1 MIALERAP
9 HKTTSHGRPHR
20 RSLPSFYSMFFE
32 QNDTYLYI
40 SSRLRGTIKG
50 MVAKNAGLPA
60 TPADLI
66 NVDEVIGKYY
76 DLVPDPSIAEQRV
89 IFGTSGHR
97 GSSLK
102 TSFNE
107 AHIVAIAQ
115 AIAEYRA
122 KAGVTGPLYLGRDTH
137 ALSEP
142 ATRTAI
148 EVLVANGVRV
158 RIDSRD
164 DVVPTPVV
172 SQAILTH
179 NRAADGSQRFTGND
193 IADGIVV
200 TPSHNPPTDGGFKYD
215 PPTGGPAPAEATNA
229 IAARANELLGSYKS
243 VKRTPY
249 EQAIASD
256 LVERF
261 DYREHYVDDLSNVID
276 FDVIRSSGVR
286 LGIDPLGGASVNYWP
301 LMNEKYGL
309 SIDVV
314 RPQVDPTWSFM
325 TIDHDG
331 KIRMDPSSPYA
342 MKGLVDSLNN
352 GAWKKYDLVGGTDP
366 DADRHGIVCPD
377 WGVMNPNH
385 YIAVCVEYLFGG
397 NRPGWPENA
406 GIGKTLVSSSLIDRV
421 ATSIGARL
429 VEVPVGFKWFVDPLF
444 SGEVAFGGEESSGMS
459 FLRKDGRVWTT
470 DKDGLIPDL
479 LAAEITARTGKNP
492 AQLHQDQV
500 SRFGESWYRRID
512 TPTTLEQKQKFAH
525 LTGDDVTAT
534 RLAGEEITA
543 KLTTAPGNGAA
554 IGGIKVTTANNWFA
568 ARPSGTENIYKVYAE
583 SFVSPDALDKVLDE
597 ATDVVDKALEG

>member
-1 MIALERAP
+1 
-9 HKTTSHGRPHR
+9 
-20 RSLPSFYSMFFE
+20 
-32 QNDTYLYI
+32 
-40 SSRLRGTIKG
+40 

-60 TPADLI
+60 TEKDLI

-76 DLVPDPSIAEQRV
+76 DLVPDVNVPEQRV
-89 IFGTSGHR
+89 SFGTSGHR

-107 AHIVAIAQ
+107 AHIVTIAQ
-115 AIAEYRA
+115 AIAENR
-122 KAGVTGPLYLGRDTH
+122 KAAGITGPLYIGRDTH
-137 ALSEP
+137 ALSLP
-142 ATRTAI
+142 AWKTAI

-164 DVVPTPVV
+164 DFTPTPVV

-179 NRAADGSQRFTGND
+179 NRAADGTQRFEGDD

-215 PPTGGPAPAEATNA
+215 PPTGGPAPAETTNA
-229 IAARANELLGSYKS
+229 IAKRANELLPDFKN
-243 VKRTPY
+243 VKRIPF
-249 EQAIASD
+249 EQAVKSD

-261 DYREHYVDDLSNVID
+261 DFRKHYVEDLGNVID
-276 FDVIRSSGVR
+276 FDVIKSSGVR

-301 LMNEKYGL
+301 LVNEVYGT
-309 SIDVV
+309 SIEVV
-314 RPQVDPTWSFM
+314 RPQVDPTWRFM

-352 GAWKKYDLVGGTDP
+352 GAWDKYDLVGGTDP
-366 DADRHGIVCPD
+366 DADRHGIVCPN

-385 YIAVCVEYLFGG
+385 YIAVVVEYLFGKDKNG
-397 NRPGWPENA
+397 NPNRPDWPKGT

-421 ATSIGARL
+421 AASIGAKL

-444 SGEVAFGGEESSGMS
+444 TGEVAFGGEESSGMS

-479 LAAEITARTGKNP
+479 LAAEITGKMGKNP
-492 AQLHQDQV
+492 AELHKDQV
-500 SRFGESWYRRID
+500 ARFGESWYKRID
-512 TPTTLEQKQKFAH
+512 TPTTLEQKQKFAK
-525 LTGDDVTAT
+525 LNGDDVTAT
-534 RLAGEEITA
+534 TLGGEDITA
-543 KLTTAPGNGAA
+543 KLTKAPGNNAP
-554 IGGIKVTTANNWFA
+554 IGGIKVTTKNNWFA

-583 SFVSPDALDKVLDE
+583 SFDSPETLDNVLEE
-597 ATDVVDKALEG
+597 ATQVVDKALAD

>member
-1 MIALERAP
+1 
-9 HKTTSHGRPHR
+9 
-20 RSLPSFYSMFFE
+20 
-32 QNDTYLYI
+32 
-40 SSRLRGTIKG
+40 

-66 NVDEVIGKYY
+66 DVDEVIGKYY
-76 DLVPDPSIAEQRV
+76 DIVPDVNVPEQRV
-89 IFGTSGHR
+89 SFGTSGHR

-107 AHIVAIAQ
+107 AHIVAITQ
-115 AIAEYRA
+115 AIAEHR
-122 KAGVTGPLYLGRDTH
+122 KAAGITGPLYLGRDTH
-137 ALSEP
+137 ALSLP
-142 ATRTAI
+142 AWKTAI

-164 DVVPTPVV
+164 DFTPTPVV

-179 NRAADGSQRFTGND
+179 NRAADGTQRFSGD
-193 IADGIVV
+193 DLADGIVV

-215 PPTGGPAPAEATNA
+215 PPTGGPAPAETTNA
-229 IAARANELLGSYKS
+229 IAKRANELLPDFKN
-243 VKRTPY
+243 VKRIPF
-249 EQAIASD
+249 EQAVKSD

-261 DYREHYVDDLSNVID
+261 DFRKHYVEDLGNVID
-276 FDVIRSSGVR
+276 FDVIKSSGVR

-301 LMNEKYGL
+301 LVNEVYGT
-309 SIDVV
+309 SIEVV
-314 RPQVDPTWSFM
+314 RPQVDPTWRFM

-352 GAWKKYDLVGGTDP
+352 GAWDKYDLVGGTDP
-366 DADRHGIVCPD
+366 DADRHGIVCPN

-385 YIAVCVEYLFGG
+385 YIAVVVEYLFGKDKNG
-397 NRPGWPENA
+397 NPNRPDWPEGT

-421 ATSIGARL
+421 AASIGAKL

-444 SGEVAFGGEESSGMS
+444 TGEVAFGGEESSGMS

-479 LAAEITARTGKNP
+479 LAAEITGKMGKNP
-492 AQLHQDQV
+492 AELHKDQV
-500 SRFGESWYRRID
+500 ARFGESWYKRID
-512 TPTTLEQKQKFAH
+512 TPTTLEQKQKFAK

-534 RLAGEEITA
+534 TLGGEEITA
-543 KLTTAPGNGAA
+543 KLTKAPGNDAP
-554 IGGIKVTTANNWFA
+554 IGGLKVTTKNNWFA
-568 ARPSGTENIYKVYAE
+568 ARPSGTENIDKVYAE
-583 SFVSPDALDKVLDE
+583 SFVSPETLDKVLEE
-597 ATDVVDKALEG
+597 ATEVVDKALAE

>member
-1 MIALERAP
+1 
-9 HKTTSHGRPHR
+9 
-20 RSLPSFYSMFFE
+20 
-32 QNDTYLYI
+32 
-40 SSRLRGTIKG
+40 

-66 NVDEVIGKYY
+66 DVDEVIGKYY
-76 DLVPDPSIAEQRV
+76 DIVPDVNVPEQRV
-89 IFGTSGHR
+89 SFGTSGHR

-107 AHIVAIAQ
+107 AHIVAISQ
-115 AIAEYRA
+115 AIAEHR
-122 KAGVTGPLYLGRDTH
+122 KAAGITGPLYLGRDTH
-137 ALSEP
+137 ALSLP
-142 ATRTAI
+142 AWKTAI

-164 DVVPTPVV
+164 DFTPTPVV

-179 NRAADGSQRFTGND
+179 NRAADGTQRFSGD
-193 IADGIVV
+193 DLADGIVV

-215 PPTGGPAPAEATNA
+215 PPTGGPAPAETTNA
-229 IAARANELLGSYKS
+229 IAKRANELLPDFKN
-243 VKRTPY
+243 VKRVPF
-249 EQAIASD
+249 EQAIKSD

-261 DYREHYVDDLSNVID
+261 DFRKHYVEDLGNVID
-276 FDVIRSSGVR
+276 FDVIKSSGVR

-301 LMNEKYGL
+301 LVNEVYGT
-309 SIDVV
+309 SIEVV
-314 RPQVDPTWSFM
+314 RPQVDPTWRFM

-352 GAWKKYDLVGGTDP
+352 GAWDKYDLVGGTDP

-385 YIAVCVEYLFGG
+385 YIAVVVEYLFGKDKNG
-397 NRPGWPENA
+397 NPNRPDWPEGT

-421 ATSIGARL
+421 AASIGAKL

-444 SGEVAFGGEESSGMS
+444 TGEVAFGGEESSGMS

-479 LAAEITARTGKNP
+479 LAAEITGKMGKNP
-492 AQLHQDQV
+492 AELHKDQV
-500 SRFGESWYRRID
+500 ARFGESWYKRID
-512 TPTTLEQKQKFAH
+512 TPTTLEQKQKFAK

-534 RLAGEEITA
+534 TLGGEEITA
-543 KLTTAPGNGAA
+543 KLTKAPGNDAP
-554 IGGIKVTTANNWFA
+554 IGGLKVTTKNNWFA

-583 SFVSPDALDKVLDE
+583 SFDSPETLDKVLEE
-597 ATDVVDKALEG
+597 ATEVVDKALAE

>member
-1 MIALERAP
+1 
-9 HKTTSHGRPHR
+9 
-20 RSLPSFYSMFFE
+20 
-32 QNDTYLYI
+32 
-40 SSRLRGTIKG
+40 
-50 MVAKNAGLPA
+50 MVATNAGLPA

-66 NVDEVIGKYY
+66 DVDEVIGKYY
-76 DLVPDPSIAEQRV
+76 DIVPDVNVPEQRV
-89 IFGTSGHR
+89 SFGTSGHR

-107 AHIVAIAQ
+107 AHIVAISQ
-115 AIAEYRA
+115 AIAEHR
-122 KAGVTGPLYLGRDTH
+122 KAAGITGPLYLGRDTH
-137 ALSEP
+137 ALSLP
-142 ATRTAI
+142 AWKTAI

-164 DVVPTPVV
+164 DFTPTPVV

-179 NRAADGSQRFTGND
+179 NRAADGTQRFSGD
-193 IADGIVV
+193 DLADGIVV

-215 PPTGGPAPAEATNA
+215 PPTGGPAPAETTNA
-229 IAARANELLGSYKS
+229 IAKRANELLPDFKN
-243 VKRTPY
+243 VKRIPF
-249 EQAIASD
+249 EQAVKSD

-261 DYREHYVDDLSNVID
+261 DFRKHYVEDLGNVID
-276 FDVIRSSGVR
+276 FDVIKSSGVR

-301 LMNEKYGL
+301 LVNEVYGT
-309 SIDVV
+309 SIEVV
-314 RPQVDPTWSFM
+314 RPQVDPTWRFM

-352 GAWKKYDLVGGTDP
+352 GAWDKYDLVGGTDP
-366 DADRHGIVCPD
+366 DADRHGIVCPN

-385 YIAVCVEYLFGG
+385 YIAVVVEYLFGKDKNG
-397 NRPGWPENA
+397 NPNRPDWPEGT

-421 ATSIGARL
+421 AASIGAKL

-444 SGEVAFGGEESSGMS
+444 TGEVAFGGEESSGMS

-479 LAAEITARTGKNP
+479 LAAEITGKMGKNP
-492 AQLHQDQV
+492 AELHKDQV
-500 SRFGESWYRRID
+500 ARFGESWYKRID
-512 TPTTLEQKQKFAH
+512 TPTTLEQKQKFAK

-534 RLAGEEITA
+534 TLGGEEITA
-543 KLTTAPGNGAA
+543 KLTKAPGNDAP
-554 IGGIKVTTANNWFA
+554 IGGLKVTTKNNWFA

-583 SFVSPDALDKVLDE
+583 SFVSPETLDKVLEE
-597 ATDVVDKALEG
+597 ATEVVDKALAE

>member
-1 MIALERAP
+1 
-9 HKTTSHGRPHR
+9 
-20 RSLPSFYSMFFE
+20 
-32 QNDTYLYI
+32 
-40 SSRLRGTIKG
+40 

-66 NVDEVIGKYY
+66 DVDEVIGKYY
-76 DLVPDPSIAEQRV
+76 DIVPDVNVPEQRV
-89 IFGTSGHR
+89 SFGTSGHR

-107 AHIVAIAQ
+107 AHIVAITQ
-115 AIAEYRA
+115 AIAEHR
-122 KAGVTGPLYLGRDTH
+122 KAAGITGPLYLGRDTH
-137 ALSEP
+137 ALSLP
-142 ATRTAI
+142 AWKTAI

-164 DVVPTPVV
+164 DFTPTPVV

-179 NRAADGSQRFTGND
+179 NRAADGTQRFSGD
-193 IADGIVV
+193 DLADGIVV

-215 PPTGGPAPAEATNA
+215 PPTGGPAPAETTNA
-229 IAARANELLGSYKS
+229 IAKRANELLPDFKN
-243 VKRTPY
+243 VKRVPF
-249 EQAIASD
+249 EQAVKSD

-261 DYREHYVDDLSNVID
+261 DFRKHYVEDLGNVID
-276 FDVIRSSGVR
+276 FDVIKSSGVR

-301 LMNEKYGL
+301 LVNEVYGT
-309 SIDVV
+309 SIEVV
-314 RPQVDPTWSFM
+314 RPQVDPTWRFM

-352 GAWKKYDLVGGTDP
+352 GAWDKYDLVGGTDP
-366 DADRHGIVCPD
+366 DADRHGIVCPN

-385 YIAVCVEYLFGG
+385 YIAVVVEYLFGKDKNG
-397 NRPGWPENA
+397 QPNRPDWPEGT

-421 ATSIGARL
+421 AASIGAKL

-444 SGEVAFGGEESSGMS
+444 TGEVAFGGEESSGMS

-479 LAAEITARTGKNP
+479 LAAEITGKMGKNP
-492 AQLHQDQV
+492 AELHKDQV
-500 SRFGESWYRRID
+500 ARFGESWYKRID
-512 TPTTLEQKQKFAH
+512 TPTTLEQKQKFAK

-534 RLAGEEITA
+534 TLGGEEITA
-543 KLTTAPGNGAA
+543 KLTKAPGNDAP
-554 IGGIKVTTANNWFA
+554 IGGLKVTTKNNWFA

-583 SFVSPDALDKVLDE
+583 SFDSPETLDKVLEE
-597 ATDVVDKALEG
+597 ATEVVDKALTE

>member
-1 MIALERAP
+1 MI
-9 HKTTSHGRPHR
+9 
-20 RSLPSFYSMFFE
+20 
-32 QNDTYLYI
+32 D
-40 SSRLRGTIKG
+40 
-50 MVAKNAGLPA
+50 
-60 TPADLI
+60 
-66 NVDEVIGKYY
+66 VDEVIGKYY
-76 DLVPDPSIAEQRV
+76 DIVPDVNVPEQRV
-89 IFGTSGHR
+89 SFGTSGHR

-107 AHIVAIAQ
+107 AHIVAISQ
-115 AIAEYRA
+115 AIAEHR
-122 KAGVTGPLYLGRDTH
+122 KASGITGPLYLGRDTH
-137 ALSEP
+137 ALSLP
-142 ATRTAI
+142 AWKTAI

-164 DVVPTPVV
+164 DFTPTPVV

-179 NRAADGSQRFTGND
+179 NRAADGTQRFSGD
-193 IADGIVV
+193 DLADGIVV

-215 PPTGGPAPAEATNA
+215 PPTGGPAPAETTNA
-229 IAARANELLGSYKS
+229 IAKRANELLPDFKN
-243 VKRTPY
+243 VKRVPF
-249 EQAIASD
+249 EQAVKSD
-256 LVERF
+256 LFERF
-261 DYREHYVDDLSNVID
+261 DFRKHYVEDLGNVID
-276 FDVIRSSGVR
+276 FDVIKSSGVR

-301 LMNEKYGL
+301 LVNEVYGT
-309 SIDVV
+309 SIEVV
-314 RPQVDPTWSFM
+314 RPQVDPTWRFM

-352 GAWKKYDLVGGTDP
+352 GAWDKYDLVGGTDP

-385 YIAVCVEYLFGG
+385 YIAVVVEYLFGKDKNG
-397 NRPGWPENA
+397 NPNRPDWPEGT

-421 ATSIGARL
+421 AASIGAKL

-444 SGEVAFGGEESSGMS
+444 TGEVAFGGEESSGMS

-479 LAAEITARTGKNP
+479 LAAEITGKMGKNP
-492 AQLHQDQV
+492 AELHKDQV
-500 SRFGESWYRRID
+500 ARFGESWYKRID
-512 TPTTLEQKQKFAH
+512 TPTTLEQKQKFAK

-534 RLAGEEITA
+534 TLGGEEITA
-543 KLTTAPGNGAA
+543 KLTKAPGNDAP
-554 IGGIKVTTANNWFA
+554 IGGLKVTTKNNWFA

-583 SFVSPDALDKVLDE
+583 SFDSPETLDKVLEE
-597 ATDVVDKALEG
+597 ATEVVDKALAE

>member
-1 MIALERAP
+1 
-9 HKTTSHGRPHR
+9 
-20 RSLPSFYSMFFE
+20 
-32 QNDTYLYI
+32 
-40 SSRLRGTIKG
+40 

-66 NVDEVIGKYY
+66 DVDEVIGKYY
-76 DLVPDPSIAEQRV
+76 DIVPDVNVPEQRV
-89 IFGTSGHR
+89 SFGTSGHR

-107 AHIVAIAQ
+107 AHIVAISQ
-115 AIAEYRA
+115 AIAENR
-122 KAGVTGPLYLGRDTH
+122 KAAGITGPLYIGRDTH
-137 ALSEP
+137 ALSLP
-142 ATRTAI
+142 AWKTAI

-164 DVVPTPVV
+164 DFTPTPVV

-179 NRAADGSQRFTGND
+179 NRAADGTQRFSGD
-193 IADGIVV
+193 DLADGIVV

-215 PPTGGPAPAEATNA
+215 PPTGGPAPAETTNA
-229 IAARANELLGSYKS
+229 IAKRANELLPNFKN
-243 VKRTPY
+243 VKRVPF
-249 EQAIASD
+249 EQAVKSD

-261 DYREHYVDDLSNVID
+261 DFRKHYVEDLGNVID
-276 FDVIRSSGVR
+276 FDVIKSSGVR

-301 LMNEKYGL
+301 LVNEVYGT
-309 SIDVV
+309 SIEVV
-314 RPQVDPTWSFM
+314 RPQVDPTWRFM

-352 GAWKKYDLVGGTDP
+352 GAWDKYDLVGGTDP

-385 YIAVCVEYLFGG
+385 YIAVVVEYLFGKDKNG
-397 NRPGWPENA
+397 NPNRPDWPEGT

-421 ATSIGARL
+421 AASIGAKL

-444 SGEVAFGGEESSGMS
+444 TGEVAFGGEESSGMS

-479 LAAEITARTGKNP
+479 LAAEITGKMGKNP
-492 AQLHQDQV
+492 AELHKDQV
-500 SRFGESWYRRID
+500 ARFGESWYKRID
-512 TPTTLEQKQKFAH
+512 TPTTLEQKQKFAK

-534 RLAGEEITA
+534 TLGGEEITA
-543 KLTTAPGNGAA
+543 KLTKAPGNDAP
-554 IGGIKVTTANNWFA
+554 IGGLKVTTKNNWFA

-583 SFVSPDALDKVLDE
+583 SFDSPETLDKVLEE
-597 ATDVVDKALEG
+597 ATEVVDKALAE

>member
-1 MIALERAP
+1 
-9 HKTTSHGRPHR
+9 
-20 RSLPSFYSMFFE
+20 
-32 QNDTYLYI
+32 
-40 SSRLRGTIKG
+40 
-50 MVAKNAGLPA
+50 MVATNAGLPA

-66 NVDEVIGKYY
+66 DVDEVIGKYY
-76 DLVPDPSIAEQRV
+76 DIVPDVNVPEQRV
-89 IFGTSGHR
+89 SFGTSGHR

-107 AHIVAIAQ
+107 AHIVAITQ
-115 AIAEYRA
+115 AIAEHR
-122 KAGVTGPLYLGRDTH
+122 KAAGITGPLYLGRDTH
-137 ALSEP
+137 ALSLP
-142 ATRTAI
+142 AWKTAI

-164 DVVPTPVV
+164 DFTPTPVV

-179 NRAADGSQRFTGND
+179 NRAADGTQRFSGD
-193 IADGIVV
+193 DLADGIVV

-215 PPTGGPAPAEATNA
+215 PPTGGPAPAETTNA
-229 IAARANELLGSYKS
+229 IAKRANELLPDFKN
-243 VKRTPY
+243 VKRIPF
-249 EQAIASD
+249 EQAVKSD

-261 DYREHYVDDLSNVID
+261 DFRKHYVEDLGNVID
-276 FDVIRSSGVR
+276 FDVIKSSGVR

-301 LMNEKYGL
+301 LVNEVYGT
-309 SIDVV
+309 SIEVV
-314 RPQVDPTWSFM
+314 RPQVDPTWRFM

-352 GAWKKYDLVGGTDP
+352 GAWDKYDLVGGTDP
-366 DADRHGIVCPD
+366 DADRHGIVCPN

-385 YIAVCVEYLFGG
+385 YIAVVVEYLFGKDKNG
-397 NRPGWPENA
+397 NPNRPDWPEGT

-421 ATSIGARL
+421 AASIGAKL

-444 SGEVAFGGEESSGMS
+444 TGEVAFGGEESSGMS

-479 LAAEITARTGKNP
+479 LAAEITGKMGKNP
-492 AQLHQDQV
+492 AELHKDQV
-500 SRFGESWYRRID
+500 ARFGESWYKRID
-512 TPTTLEQKQKFAH
+512 TPTTLEQKQKFAK

-534 RLAGEEITA
+534 TLGGEEITA
-543 KLTTAPGNGAA
+543 KLTKAPGNDAP
-554 IGGIKVTTANNWFA
+554 IGGLKVTTKDNWFA

-583 SFVSPDALDKVLDE
+583 SFVSPETLDKVLEE
-597 ATDVVDKALEG
+597 ATEVVDKALAE

>member
-1 MIALERAP
+1 
-9 HKTTSHGRPHR
+9 
-20 RSLPSFYSMFFE
+20 
-32 QNDTYLYI
+32 
-40 SSRLRGTIKG
+40 
-50 MVAKNAGLPA
+50 MVATNAGLPA

-66 NVDEVIGKYY
+66 DVDEVIGKYY
-76 DLVPDPSIAEQRV
+76 DIVPDVNVPEQRV
-89 IFGTSGHR
+89 SFGTSGHR

-107 AHIVAIAQ
+107 AHIVAISQ
-115 AIAEYRA
+115 AIAEHR
-122 KAGVTGPLYLGRDTH
+122 KAAGITGPLYIGRDTH
-137 ALSEP
+137 ALSLP
-142 ATRTAI
+142 AWKTAI

-164 DVVPTPVV
+164 DFTPTPVV

-179 NRAADGSQRFTGND
+179 NRAADGTQRFSGD
-193 IADGIVV
+193 DLADGIVV

-215 PPTGGPAPAEATNA
+215 PPTGGPAPAETTNA
-229 IAARANELLGSYKS
+229 IAKRANELLPDFKN
-243 VKRTPY
+243 VKRIPF
-249 EQAIASD
+249 EQAVKSD

-261 DYREHYVDDLSNVID
+261 DFRKHYVEDLGNVID
-276 FDVIRSSGVR
+276 FDVIKSSGVR

-301 LMNEKYGL
+301 LVNEVYGT
-309 SIDVV
+309 SIEVV
-314 RPQVDPTWSFM
+314 RPQVDPTWRFM

-352 GAWKKYDLVGGTDP
+352 GAWDKYDLVGGTDP
-366 DADRHGIVCPD
+366 DADRHGIVCPN

-385 YIAVCVEYLFGG
+385 YIAVVVEYLFGKDKNG
-397 NRPGWPENA
+397 NPNRPDWPEGT

-421 ATSIGARL
+421 AASIGAKL

-444 SGEVAFGGEESSGMS
+444 TGEVAFGGEESSGMS

-479 LAAEITARTGKNP
+479 LAAEITGKMGKNP
-492 AQLHQDQV
+492 AELHKDQV
-500 SRFGESWYRRID
+500 ARFGESWYKRID
-512 TPTTLEQKQKFAH
+512 TPTTLEQKQKFAK

-534 RLAGEEITA
+534 TLGGEEITA
-543 KLTTAPGNGAA
+543 KLTKAPGNDAP
-554 IGGIKVTTANNWFA
+554 IGGLKVTTKDNWFA

-583 SFVSPDALDKVLDE
+583 SFDSPETLDKVLEE
-597 ATDVVDKALEG
+597 ATEVVDKALAE

>member
-1 MIALERAP
+1 
-9 HKTTSHGRPHR
+9 
-20 RSLPSFYSMFFE
+20 
-32 QNDTYLYI
+32 
-40 SSRLRGTIKG
+40 
-50 MVAKNAGLPA
+50 MVAKNAGMPA
-60 TPADLI
+60 TPEDLVDVDALI
-66 NVDEVIGKYY
+66 GAYYDEVPTSNI
-76 DLVPDPSIAEQRV
+76 PEQRV

-97 GSSLK
+97 GSALK

-107 AHIVAIAQ
+107 AHIVAITQ
-115 AIAEYRA
+115 AIAEYR
-122 KAGVTGPLYLGRDTH
+122 KSAGVNGPLYIGRDTH

-142 ATRTAI
+142 AQKTAI
-148 EVLVANGVRV
+148 EVLVANGVHVRV
-158 RIDSRD
+158 DSRGD
-164 DVVPTPVV
+164 FVPTPVV

-179 NRAADGSQRFTGND
+179 NRAADGTQRFSGD
-193 IADGIVV
+193 GLADGIVV

-215 PPTGGPAPAEATNA
+215 PVTGGPAPADVTNA
-229 IAARANELLGSYKS
+229 IANRANELLDNYKS
-243 VKRTPY
+243 IKRVPF
-249 EQAIASD
+249 EEAIKSD
-256 LVERF
+256 LVEGF
-261 DYREHYVDDLSNVID
+261 DYREHYVSDLANVID

-309 SIDVV
+309 NIGVV
-314 RPQVDPTWSFM
+314 RPEVDPTWRFM

-342 MKGLVDSLNN
+342 MKGLVDQLNA
-352 GAWKKYDLVGGTDP
+352 GAWDKYDLVGGTDP
-366 DADRHGIVCPD
+366 DADRHGIVCPN

-397 NRPGWPENA
+397 ARPNWPKNTA
-406 GIGKTLVSSSLIDRV
+406 IGKTLVSSSLIDRV
-421 ATSIGARL
+421 AASINAKL

-479 LAAEITARTGKNP
+479 LAAEITAKTGKNP

-500 SRFGESWYRRID
+500 ARFGESWYKRVD
-512 TPTTLEQKQKFAH
+512 TPTTLEQKQKFAA
-525 LTGDDVTAT
+525 LSGSDVEAT
-534 RLAGEEITA
+534 KLAGEDITA
-543 KLTTAPGNGAA
+543 KLTEAPGNGAK
-554 IGGIKVTTANNWFA
+554 IGGLKVTTENNWFA

-583 SFVSPDALDKVLDE
+583 SFVSPEALDKVLEE
-597 ATDVVDKALEG
+597 ATAVVDKALA